1 MWRRFMV
8 NRYAGRAGLPYRRRS
23 YVASFGTTLIVVSL
37 AVLIG
42 LYLLGYL
49 AL

>member
-1 MWRRFMV
+1 MWRRFMM
-8 NRYAGRAGLPYRRRS
+8 NRYAGRSGMPYRRR
-23 YVASFGTTLIVVSL
+23 YYGASFGTTLIVVSL
-37 AVLIG
+37 AVLVG